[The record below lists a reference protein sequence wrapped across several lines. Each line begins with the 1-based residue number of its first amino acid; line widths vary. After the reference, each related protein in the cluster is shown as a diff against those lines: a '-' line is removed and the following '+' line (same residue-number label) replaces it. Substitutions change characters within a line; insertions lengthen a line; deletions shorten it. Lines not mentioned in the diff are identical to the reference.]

1 MNNDPPP
8 WLAHARS
15 MMGLTPFIASLNGE
29 VLDMGKDGA
38 HIRVPYGAHLVG
50 DPDSGIVHGG
60 VITGLLDHAS
70 GMAVMSSLRE
80 PMPIATL
87 DLRIDYMKP
96 AVPGEAIIA
105 VSRCLK
111 VTHDIA
117 FVRGAAHQGD
127 EANPI
132 ALCTGTF
139 MLIRGQKLPYMAK
152 A

>member
-1 MNNDPPP
+1 MSNNNPS
-8 WLAHARS
+8 WLTHARTMS
-15 MMGLTPFIASLNGE
+15 GLTPFIASLNGE
-29 VLDMGKDGA
+29 IIDMGNECA
-38 HIRVPYGAHLVG
+38 HIRVPYGPHLIG

-96 AVPGEAIIA
+96 ATPGEAIIA

-111 VTHDIA
+111 VTHEIA

-127 EANPI
+127 EADPI

-139 MLIRGQKLPYMAK
+139 MLIRGQKLPYEGK
-152 A
+152 V